1 MQEQGQKPEGLPRAT
16 LRNRAKT
23 RAAHASGAERTSEAP
38 PTPKQ
43 TAQGESASHAAVRDS
58 LAVSLRAT
66 RTSVDAAAGDGSQAA
81 LLALAPWAPRALLED
96 IAVAA
101 TIAAFYNQNP
111 IAVLAPRMNL
121 RTGAICV
128 VDISGFTALTEQLS
142 RHGSAGVETLTR
154 CVNSYFSAML
164 QVIFEHGGDVLRF
177 VGDAMIV
184 GFLVNEELPSWEAD
198 ALRGATLCAARC
210 ACKLAA
216 SLGRVQMQ
224 PDGGVVPCSVPAQ
237 TAAADGATLS
247 LKLSLGAGQLRLFT
261 LGGGGAVDEQ
271 RWEFFASDPI
281 RPAAQSLPPVFTAQI
296 ACADADGLKGVAV
309 ASPQVMELLASVAC
323 CDAEPLQSGAFVLR
337 DCLPLSP
344 DATPALPPLSPA
356 LARGLE
362 LPPCMSSLQ
371 RSGPTTR
378 AAVDL
383 LQAFLLG
390 SIRSRVLAGQYEYI
404 NELRDCTVV
413 FCGIP
418 ALTKRRAAGA
428 PPVDECALAQSAVLA
443 VQRAIGQ
450 VDGAFLQAR
459 CDEKGFIIVSAFGLP
474 GYAHEDGP
482 ARGIRAALTTHQA
495 LAELSLDAHIGVT
508 TGRLLCACVGAPGR
522 VEFSAFGN
530 AINLSARLMGACAEE
545 HTVLVDAATHDK
557 AHAAALFTELPPLR
571 VKGRDMAVTAYS
583 AAPLHESARH
593 LKSSP
598 VAGPRAMPASESS
611 ALVGRTAAL
620 NALVDALDS
629 TLTGARG
636 LAAGGVVLIEG
647 DAGMGKS
654 ALLRAALEHAAPL
667 ALARGAVAASR
678 GDALRINSPLWPW
691 RGIVCDLL
699 MHAQTVATPTG
710 DTSGA
715 WTGLLAE
722 ALDFDLEELPELL
735 PELLPDVSRL
745 DCVTASVEALLRATL
760 ASRPVVIVLEDLHAC
775 DVASVR
781 MVEAISMSCPD
792 ALLLLTT
799 RPLRANPDADA
810 SAAALS
816 RLQNAPRTL
825 TLRLAP
831 LRLEET
837 AAMLQAGAGPDA
849 PPLPP
854 RLIAAVHD
862 RTSGHPLFIE
872 QVIKLLKTRLAS
884 DARAELSAADLD
896 SFLRSSSSIHAVVT
910 QRIDALSPSAALTLK
925 VAAVTGRS
933 SAKQSL
939 LAAIHPRHPSPRELA
954 LDLQELQRLEFL
966 DGTEANDPDTVM
978 FTNAFVRDTA
988 YELMATAQRRAL
1000 HLAAT
1005 QALRVPDTCSRD
1017 TAAEIVWHLSQA
1029 AVGPTLS
1036 VTERNELI
1044 AAWTAAGEVALSR
1057 ANHDEAARCFVSGA
1071 DAAIP
1076 GSRDSVELRTRAAE
1090 TLALADRMS
1099 QAADT
1104 ALMALH
1110 AVGVQVE
1117 ACSEKRKRR
1126 RRLQQCLG
1134 LLCGSKGCSRSAVQG
1149 MRPSSMHLQPNDAAV
1164 TLRAARVLARA
1175 AAALPQSADAW
1186 WWAEHAHAARCAAAA
1201 VIGSR

>member
-1 MQEQGQKPEGLPRAT
+1 MQEQGQNTEGSPRAT
-16 LRNRAKT
+16 LRSRAKS
-23 RAAHASGAERTSEAP
+23 RAARASGAERASEAP
-38 PTPKQ
+38 KTPKQ
-43 TAQGESASHAAVRDS
+43 TVPLVRES
-58 LAVSLRAT
+58 LAVSLRAA
-66 RTSVDAAAGDGSQAA
+66 RTSVEAAAGDGSQAA

-101 TIAAFYNQNP
+101 SIAAFYKEQP
-111 IAVLAPRMNL
+111 VAVLAPRMNA
-121 RTGAICV
+121 RTGAVCV
-128 VDISGFTALTEQLS
+128 VDISGFTALTERLS
-142 RHGSAGVETLTR
+142 RNGAAGVETLTR

-164 QVIFEHGGDVLRF
+164 EVIFEHGGDVLRF

-184 GFLVNEELPSWEAD
+184 AFLVNEELGSPSSWEAD
-198 ALRGATLCAARC
+198 ALCGATLCAARC

-224 PDGGVVPCSVPAQ
+224 PDGGVVPCNAPVQ
-237 TAAADGATLS
+237 AAVDSATLS
-247 LKLSLGAGQLRLFT
+247 LKLSLGAGHLRLFT

-281 RPAAQSLPPVFTAQI
+281 LPAAESPSPVFTAQI
-296 ACADADGLKGVAV
+296 ACTDADGLKGVAV

-323 CDAEPLQSGAFVLR
+323 CEAEPLPSGAFILR
-337 DCLPLSP
+337 SVTALSA

-362 LPPCMSSLQ
+362 LPPCMASLQ

-443 VQRAIGQ
+443 VQRAVGQ

-482 ARGIRAALTTHQA
+482 ARGIRAALATQHA

-530 AINLSARLMGACAEE
+530 AINLSARLMGACTDE
-545 HTVLVDAATHDK
+545 HAVLVDATTHDK
-557 AHAAALFTELPPLR
+557 APSAAVFTELPPLR
-571 VKGRDMAVTAYS
+571 VKGRDMAVTAYGV
-583 AAPLHESARH
+583 AALRESRH

-598 VAGPRAMPASESS
+598 VAGPRAMPASEPS

-620 NALVDALDS
+620 NALVDALDA
-629 TLTGARG
+629 TLSGARG

-678 GDALRINSPLWPW
+678 GDASRSNSPLWPW
-691 RGIVCDLL
+691 RGIVTDLL
-699 MHAQTVATPTG
+699 MNAQTLATPSG
-710 DTSGA
+710 DASGA

-775 DVASVR
+775 DAASVR
-781 MVEAISMSCPD
+781 LAEAISASCPD
-792 ALLLLTT
+792 VLLLLTT
-799 RPLRANPDADA
+799 RPLRADPDADA

-816 RLQNAPRTL
+816 RLQKAPRTL

-862 RTSGHPLFIE
+862 RTSGHPLYIE
-872 QVIKLLKTRLAS
+872 QVIKLLKTRFAN

-896 SFLRSSSSIHAVVT
+896 SFLRSTSSIHAVVT
-910 QRIDALSPSAALTLK
+910 QRIDALRPSAALTLK

-933 SAKQSL
+933 SAKLSL

-954 LDLQELQRLEFL
+954 LDLQELERLEFL

-988 YELMATAQRRAL
+988 YELMATTQRRAL
-1000 HLAAT
+1000 HLAAA
-1005 QALRVPDTCSRD
+1005 QALRRPDICSRD
-1017 TAAEIVWHLSQA
+1017 AVAEIVWHLHQA
-1029 AVGPTLS
+1029 AVGPGGLTLS
-1036 VTERNELI
+1036 AAERTELV
-1044 AAWTAAGEVALSR
+1044 AAWTGAGEVASSR
-1057 ANHDEAARCFVSGA
+1057 ANHDEAARCFASGA
-1071 DAAIP
+1071 DAATP
-1076 GSRDSVELRTRAAE
+1076 GSRDFVELHTRIAE
-1090 TLALADRMS
+1090 TLALAGRLS
-1099 QAADT
+1099 QAAEA
-1104 ALMALH
+1104 ALVALR
-1110 AVGVQVE
+1110 ALGVHVE

-1126 RRLQQCLG
+1126 RRIQECLG
-1134 LLCGSKGCSRSAVQG
+1134 LLCGSGRSTSGAKGVRMGSV
-1149 MRPSSMHLQPNDAAV
+1149 HLQPGDAPAA
-1164 TLRAARVLARA
+1164 LRAARVLTQA
-1175 AAALPQSADAW
+1175 AASLPQSTDAW
-1186 WWAEHAHAARCAAAA
+1186 LWAEHAHAARDAARELA
-1201 VIGSR
+1201 R

>member
-1 MQEQGQKPEGLPRAT
+1 MEEQGLKPEGAPRAT
-16 LRNRAKT
+16 LRSRAKS
-23 RAAHASGAERTSEAP
+23 RAARASGAERASEAP

-43 TAQGESASHAAVRDS
+43 TVPPVRES
-58 LAVSLRAT
+58 LAVSLRAA
-66 RTSVDAAAGDGSQAA
+66 RTTVEAAAGDGSQAA

-96 IAVAA
+96 IAVTS
-101 TIAAFYNQNP
+101 TIAAFYSNQQP
-111 IAVLAPRMNL
+111 VAVLAPRMNA
-121 RTGAICV
+121 RTGAVCV
-128 VDISGFTALTEQLS
+128 VDISGFTALTERLS
-142 RHGSAGVETLTR
+142 RNGAAGVETLTR

-164 QVIFEHGGDVLRF
+164 EVIFEHGGDVLRF

-184 GFLVNEELPSWEAD
+184 AFLVNEELASWEDD
-198 ALRGATLCAARC
+198 ALCGATLCAARC

-224 PDGGVVPCSVPAQ
+224 ADGGVVPCNAPVQ
-237 TAAADGATLS
+237 TAVDGATLS

-261 LGGGGAVDEQ
+261 LGGGGAVNEQ

-281 RPAAQSLPPVFTAQI
+281 SPAAESPSPVFTAQI
-296 ACADADGLKGVAV
+296 ACTDADGLKGVAV

-323 CDAEPLQSGAFVLR
+323 CDAEPLPSGACVLR
-337 DCLPLSP
+337 SVTALSA
-344 DATPALPPLSPA
+344 DETPVLPPLSPA

-404 NELRDCTVV
+404 NELRDCTIV
-413 FCGIP
+413 FCGVP

-428 PPVDECALAQSAVLA
+428 PPVDECALAQSVVLA
-443 VQRAIGQ
+443 VQSAVGHL
-450 VDGAFLQAR
+450 DGAFLQAR

-482 ARGIRAALTTHQA
+482 ARGIRAALATQHA

-530 AINLSARLMGACAEE
+530 AINLSARLMGACTEE
-545 HTVLVDAATHDK
+545 HAVLVDAATHEK
-557 AHAAALFTELPPLR
+557 AHTAAVFTELPPFR
-571 VKGRDMAVTAYS
+571 VKGRDLAVTAY
-583 AAPLHESARH
+583 AVALLRESRH

-598 VAGPRAMPASESS
+598 VAGPRAMPASEPS

-620 NALVDALDS
+620 NALVDALDA
-629 TLTGARG
+629 TLSGARG
-636 LAAGGVVLIEG
+636 LAAGGVVVIEG

-678 GDALRINSPLWPW
+678 GDASRNNSPLWPW

-699 MHAQTVATPTG
+699 MHAHAVATPTG
-710 DTSGA
+710 DASGA

-735 PELLPDVSRL
+735 PELLPDVSQL

-775 DVASVR
+775 DAASVR
-781 MVEAISMSCPD
+781 LAEAIAASCPD

-799 RPLRANPDADA
+799 RPLRADPDADA
-810 SAAALS
+810 SAAALA
-816 RLQNAPRTL
+816 RLQKAPRTL

-837 AAMLQAGAGPDA
+837 AVMLQAGAGPDA

-862 RTSGHPLFIE
+862 RTSGHPLYIE

-884 DARAELSAADLD
+884 NARAELSAADLD

-910 QRIDALSPSAALTLK
+910 QRIDALRPSSALTLK

-933 SAKQSL
+933 SAKLSL
-939 LAAIHPRHPSPRELA
+939 LAATHPQHPSPRELA
-954 LDLQELQRLEFL
+954 LDLQELERLEFL
-966 DGTEANDPDTVM
+966 DGTEVNDPDTVM

-988 YELMATAQRRAL
+988 YELMATTQRRAL
-1000 HLAAT
+1000 HLAAA
-1005 QALRVPDTCSRD
+1005 QALRRPDICSRD
-1017 TAAEIVWHLSQA
+1017 AAAEIVWHLCQA

-1036 VTERNELI
+1036 EVERNELV
-1044 AAWTAAGEVALSR
+1044 AAWTAAGEVASSR
-1057 ANHDEAARCFVSGA
+1057 ANHDEAARCFSSGA

-1076 GSRDSVELRTRAAE
+1076 GSHDFVELRTRVAE
-1090 TLALADRMS
+1090 TLALAGRLS
-1099 QAADT
+1099 QAAEA
-1104 ALMALH
+1104 ALLALR
-1110 AVGVQVE
+1110 AIGVHVA

-1126 RRLQQCLG
+1126 RRIQECLG
-1134 LLCGSKGCSRSAVQG
+1134 LLCGGGCSGSGGAKGGRT
-1149 MRPSSMHLQPNDAAV
+1149 SSVLLQPDDAPVA
-1164 TLRAARVLARA
+1164 LRAARVLAQA
-1175 AAALPQSADAW
+1175 AAALPQSADTW
-1186 WWAEHAHAARCAAAA
+1186 SWAEHAHAARDAA
-1201 VIGSR
+1201 R